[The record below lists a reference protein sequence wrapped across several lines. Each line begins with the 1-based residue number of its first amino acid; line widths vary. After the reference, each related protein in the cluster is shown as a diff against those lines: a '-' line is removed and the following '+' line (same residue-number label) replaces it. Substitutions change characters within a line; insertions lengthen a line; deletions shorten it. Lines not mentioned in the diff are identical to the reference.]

1 MPTILADNAGFDSS
15 ELVTRLRA
23 AHANGDTSAGLD
35 LHNGKLANAR
45 DMGVIE
51 SFKAKSAVISSAAEA
66 AEMVLRVD
74 NIFRCAPRQR
84 TGR

>member
-1 MPTILADNAGFDSS
+1 VLADNAGFDSS

-23 AHANGDTSAGLD
+23 AHATGESRTGLD
-35 LHNGKLANAR
+35 LRNGELADAR
-45 DMGVIE
+45 EMGVIE
-51 SFKAKSAVISSAAEA
+51 SFKAKSAVLSSAAEA

-84 TGR
+84 SGR